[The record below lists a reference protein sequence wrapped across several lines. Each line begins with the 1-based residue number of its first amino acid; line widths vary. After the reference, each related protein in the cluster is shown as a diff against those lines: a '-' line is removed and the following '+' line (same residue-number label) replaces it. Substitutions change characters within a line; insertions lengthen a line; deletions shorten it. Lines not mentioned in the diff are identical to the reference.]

1 MATVLIVE
9 DSMTDLET
17 ATRYLQ
23 NAGFNVM
30 VAKSGPEAEQKIA
43 QTLPDVIILD
53 IILPGQSGFEL
64 CREFKK
70 NPATQKIPI
79 ILCSTKNSSV
89 DQMWGRELG
98 ADAHLAKPVSQTE
111 LVSTVRQLM

>member
-17 ATRYLQ
+17 ASRYLQ

-30 VAKSGPEAEQKIA
+30 VAKSGPEAEQKVA
-43 QTLPDVIILD
+43 QTIPDVIVLD

-70 NPATQKIPI
+70 NPLTQRVPI
-79 ILCSTKNSSV
+79 VLCSTKNSSV

-98 ADAHLAKPVSQTE
+98 ANAHLSKPVSESE
-111 LVSTVRQLM
+111 LIRTVRQFL

>member
-23 NAGFNVM
+23 NAGFNVI

-70 NPATQKIPI
+70 NSATKKIPI

-111 LVSTVRQLM
+111 LVSTVRQLI